1 MACSVFEQATPA
13 VVGGNGSLMTLQ
25 RKRILLETTDMPLF
39 AISSVRSP
47 ILRPVRETNLEGVSF
62 EAARYPRL
70 GRVQNARQHW
80 LDRWRRKTFAR
91 QNGMLNV
98 GSGCLESA
106 VWEARFLRASFAFG
120 NVLRMQSHGQSIN
133 VMPFSVDRLPLRLA
147 LITEGR
153 ERENSSLSLRS
164 RDLDMTTPEQAVHI
178 RDLMNSAVDD
188 VTVFF
193 DLADFIQQ
201 APNLHDAV
209 IWPHWNGSRN
219 RNRTGYA
226 AAICEIYGLRYV
238 GPDPYARLIAN
249 DKSLSKVFLRRAGL
263 KSPPS
268 VLIANPT
275 QIDLISVLRVPMIV
289 KPNMEGSSIGIDQG
303 SICTTMG
310 EAKELALRKL
320 RNFPEGIIVEEFVS
334 GPEVFISVAFDKSGS
349 FRWGCSERIV
359 GEESSFL
366 INHVYDYNLKFSGG
380 RKVALRSVEFMTDEL
395 LSKIVQLV
403 ADLKTI
409 DLIRLD
415 GRLLDGEL
423 LIIEITPDP
432 LMTPYS
438 EFLGTLALAGHEPA
452 LVIRDIVERAAARSG
467 ATFEL

>member
-1 MACSVFEQATPA
+1 MHIMLDAMCLTPA
-13 VVGGNGSLMTLQ
+13 RSVPKCRARSVKSRPATKDIFQPIWYL
-25 RKRILLETTDMPLF
+25 ILLAQACGRDRRRGDAVLRCKDEF
-39 AISSVRSP
+39 RVRSV
-47 ILRPVRETNLEGVSF
+47 L
-62 EAARYPRL
+62 
-70 GRVQNARQHW
+70 RVQ
-80 LDRWRRKTFAR
+80 
-91 QNGMLNV
+91 G
-98 GSGCLESA
+98 
-106 VWEARFLRASFAFG
+106 
-120 NVLRMQSHGQSIN
+120 HGQPGN
-133 VMPFSVDRLPLRLA
+133 VMPFPAGRLPLRLA

-153 ERENSSLSLRS
+153 ERENSLLSLGS

-178 RDLMNSAVDD
+178 RDLMKSAVDD

-201 APNLHDAV
+201 APQLHDAV

-226 AAICEIYGLRYV
+226 AAICEMYGLRYV

-263 KSPPS
+263 ESPAS
-268 VLIANPT
+268 VLVATPT
-275 QIDLISVLRVPMIV
+275 QTDLISALRLPVIV

-303 SICTTMG
+303 SICTTME
-310 EAKELALRKL
+310 EARDLALRKL
-320 RNFPEGIIVEEFVS
+320 ADFPEGIIVEEFVS
-334 GPEVFISVAFDKSGS
+334 GPEVFISLAFDKGGS

-366 INHVYDYNLKFSGG
+366 INHVYDYNLKFSGD
-380 RKVALRSVEFMTDEL
+380 RRVALRSVEFMTDEL
-395 LSKIVQLV
+395 LAKIVQLT

-423 LIIEITPDP
+423 LVIEITPDP

>member
-1 MACSVFEQATPA
+1 MQGKIGQMATSDERHLPA
-13 VVGGNGSLMTLQ
+13 NMVSC
-25 RKRILLETTDMPLF
+25 LLAQPAAET
-39 AISSVRSP
+39 A
-47 ILRPVRETNLEGVSF
+47 
-62 EAARYPRL
+62 
-70 GRVQNARQHW
+70 VQ
-80 LDRWRRKTFAR
+80 
-91 QNGMLNV
+91 
-98 GSGCLESA
+98 
-106 VWEARFLRASFAFG
+106 EARFCAVGMSFRFGSALRVQA
-120 NVLRMQSHGQSIN
+120 HGQPGN
-133 VMPFSVDRLPLRLA
+133 VMPFTADRLPLRLA

-153 ERENSSLSLRS
+153 ERENSLLSLGS

-178 RDLMNSAVDD
+178 RDLMKSAVDD
-188 VTVFF
+188 VTVFS

-201 APNLHDAV
+201 APKLHDAV
-209 IWPHWNGSRN
+209 VWPHWNGSRN

-263 KSPPS
+263 ESPAS
-268 VLIANPT
+268 VLVATPT
-275 QIDLISVLRVPMIV
+275 QTDLISALRFPVIV

-303 SICTTMG
+303 SICTTI
-310 EAKELALRKL
+310 EQAKDLALHRL
-320 RNFPEGIIVEEFVS
+320 GNFPEGIIVEEFVS
-334 GPEVFISVAFDKSGS
+334 GREVFISLAFDKGGS

-366 INHVYDYNLKFSGG
+366 MNHVYDYNLKFS
-380 RKVALRSVEFMTDEL
+380 RDRRVALRPVEFMTDEL
-395 LSKIVQLV
+395 LAKIVRLT

-415 GRLLDGEL
+415 GRLSDGEL
-423 LIIEITPDP
+423 LVIEITPDP

-452 LVIRDIVERAAARSG
+452 LVIRDIVERVAARSG
-467 ATFEL
+467 ATFD